1 MTPPTC
7 AICGRPWSEMRPIGS
22 SGGLDYRHCPC
33 GDTWSWPTP
42 EITNEPCTCRGA
54 NAVEIV
60 PGHQSARF
68 AGERQ
73 EKRGL
78 K

>member
-1 MTPPTC
+1 MTKDPYEEWRIMCQRAADSVTPVEWERAGEY
-7 AICGRPWSEMRPIGS
+7 AIEAAENLLAYARQQHG
-22 SGGLDYRHCPC
+22 
-33 GDTWSWPTP
+33 
-42 EITNEPCTCRGA
+42 
-54 NAVEIV
+54 VEIV

-68 AGERQ
+68 ASERQ

>member
-1 MTPPTC
+1 MAC
-7 AICGRPWSEMRPIGS
+7 RVS
-22 SGGLDYRHCPC
+22 DYRHGREVTCDRC
-33 GDTWSWPTP
+33 GGPIGP
-42 EITNEPCTCRGA
+42 LQPRELELRRAKGPVLCTECAAEVDEG
-54 NAVEIV
+54 VEIV

-68 AGERQ
+68 ASERQ